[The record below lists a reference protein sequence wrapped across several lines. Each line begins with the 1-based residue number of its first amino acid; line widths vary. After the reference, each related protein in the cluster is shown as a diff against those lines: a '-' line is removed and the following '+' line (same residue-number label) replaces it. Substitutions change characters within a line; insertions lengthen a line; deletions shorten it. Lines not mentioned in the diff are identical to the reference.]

1 MNEMTERDEASVALL
16 EGLEKEARL
25 YSEAFAMNAIQL
37 GRVLTE
43 AKKLVPHGEWLD
55 WIDANTG
62 LSAKMAQDVMR
73 TYRRFNGKQ
82 SLLTVDK
89 SKLFKLLSLPEG
101 KEDEFLEE
109 NDVASMSVREVGE
122 AVKQARQEEQAAA
135 RAEIARERR
144 LRMEA
149 ESRASRAEARDG
161 EIPEN
166 LAEELRDKDRQIK
179 EERENAQH
187 FAKLA
192 GEAGKDKVALER
204 ETRSLK
210 EELARQAS
218 DHAAEMERQTVKYA
232 ELRTSYLDLKSSVS
246 RGDAERVHPDTL
258 TIDVFASAVREFMG
272 LCARMPYM
280 SDTFCGMSQAE
291 KDQYNQFLRT
301 IEGWATGARQALE
314 AIRVDGG
321 DFVEQ

>member
-122 AVKQARQEEQAAA
+122 AVKRARQEEQAAA
-135 RAEIARERR
+135 RAEITRERR

-149 ESRASRAEARDG
+149 ESRANRLAENVGD
-161 EIPEN
+161 IPESV
-166 LAEELRDKDRQIK
+166 AQELRDKDRQIK
-179 EERENAQH
+179 EERESAQH
-187 FAKLA
+187 FANMA
-192 GEAGKDKVALER
+192 RDAGKDKLALER
-204 ETRSLK
+204 ERNSLM
-210 EELARQAS
+210 EEL
-218 DHAAEMERQTVKYA
+218 ERAQEKFNN
-232 ELRTSYLDLKSSVS
+232 LRDDYLNLKSAQS
-246 RGDAERVHPDTL
+246 RGDVEHMHPDTL
-258 TIDVFASAVREFMG
+258 TIEVFSAAVREFMG

-280 SDTFCGMSQAE
+280 GDTFCGMAQPE
-291 KDQYNQFLRT
+291 KEQYGQYLRT
-301 IEGWATGARQALE
+301 IEGWAEGARQALE
-314 AIRVDGG
+314 TVRLDGG
-321 DFVEQ
+321 EFVE